1 MSKVEQLIQELCPGG
16 VVKLPLEELCEFRNG
31 YTPSKANKEF
41 WEDGDIPWF
50 RMEDI
55 REGGRILS
63 DSKQHITQKAI
74 KGAGLFKANSIILAT
89 TATIGEHAMIIADSL
104 ANQQFTNLSIR
115 KSLSLKVEPK
125 YLFYYMFLVD
135 EWCKN
140 HVNVSG
146 FASVDMPGL
155 KKLEIPLPP
164 LPIQQEIVRILDTFT
179 EAQANLEQE
188 LELRKKQYEYYRN
201 QLLTFDENDSSVK
214 WTTMGEICSMVSVGI
229 ATTATHAYADTGIV
243 MLRNQNIKENYLDDT
258 SLLYITEKFE
268 KGFINKR
275 LKENDI
281 LITRTGYPG
290 IACLVPKKYANCQT
304 FTTLIARLRSD
315 QNIPPK
321 YICYIINSSIGKNYV
336 NLKKSGA
343 AQQNFGAKEL
353 SKMPIP
359 VPPLARQ
366 QEIVSILDKFESAIQ
381 TLEEE
386 LALRKKQYE
395 YYREKLLTFKSN

>member
-1 MSKVEQLIQELCPGG
+1 MSKIEQLIKELCPGG
-16 VVKLPLEELCEFRNG
+16 VKHIPLEELCEFRNG
-31 YTPSKANKEF
+31 YTPSKANKDF
-41 WEDGDIPWF
+41 WEGGDIPWF

-55 REGGRILS
+55 RENGRILS
-63 DSKQHITQKAI
+63 DSIQHITSKAI

-104 ANQQFTNLSIR
+104 ANQRFTNLSIR
-115 KSLSLKVEPK
+115 KSLSSSVEPK

-155 KKLEIPLPP
+155 KKLQIPLPP
-164 LPIQQEIVRILDTFT
+164 LPIQEEIVRILDTFT

-201 QLLTFDENDSSVK
+201 QLLTFDENDPSV
-214 WTTMGEICSMVSVGI
+214 
-229 ATTATHAYADTGIV
+229 
-243 MLRNQNIKENYLDDT
+243 RNQTVSDVADNYTGLTYKPDNISQTGTLVLRSSNIKNNSLCFDDNVFVT
-258 SLLYITEKFE
+258 NIKIPNRAIVE
-268 KGFINKR
+268 
-275 LKENDI
+275 ENDI
-281 LITRTGYPG
+281 LVCVRNGSRS
-290 IACLVPKKYANCQT
+290 LVGKCAMISKVAQGMA
-304 FTTLIARLRSD
+304 FGAFMSILRAK
-315 QNIPPK
+315 NISPK
-321 YICYIINSSIGKNYV
+321 YLFYVWQKDSVIKQYKGDDAMPINQIT
-336 NLKKSGA
+336 
-343 AQQNFGAKEL
+343 
-353 SKMPIP
+353 SKDFNRIVIP
-359 VPPLARQ
+359 VPPLDRQ

-395 YYREKLLTFKSN
+395 YYREKLLTFN